1 MILDELQGKPE
12 ESATERAEETGTD
25 VPESRNDEAEPVS
38 IWERFDLGG
47 EG

>member
-12 ESATERAEETGTD
+12 EPATERAEETGTEG
-25 VPESRNDEAEPVS
+25 PEHSADDADPMP